1 MNEMDSCIA
10 PIEIA
15 RQDATSISFVGKSK
29 SSTLVVHVF

>member
-1 MNEMDSCIA
+1 MNSSIA

-15 RQDATSISFVGKSK
+15 RQDATSISFIGKSE